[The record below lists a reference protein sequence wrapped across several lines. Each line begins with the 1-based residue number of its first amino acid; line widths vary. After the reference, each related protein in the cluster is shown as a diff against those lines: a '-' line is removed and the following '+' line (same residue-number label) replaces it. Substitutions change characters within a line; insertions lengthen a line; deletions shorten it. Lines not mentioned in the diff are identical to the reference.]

1 MYAQHG
7 LGMKRDYDL
16 ARKYYRLGALES
28 DAYCYCQLG
37 VMYVLGYG
45 VKKDAHAALDYY
57 MQAAEMGDALCYCN
71 VAWLY
76 ESGELGKPDL
86 QTAIKWYKKGAIR
99 KEEHTIEALKRLN
112 VPFEK

>member
-1 MYAQHG
+1 MYA
-7 LGMKRDYDL
+7 LG
-16 ARKYYRLGALES
+16 
-28 DAYCYCQLG
+28 Q
-37 VMYVLGYG
+37 G

>member
-1 MYAQHG
+1 
-7 LGMKRDYDL
+7 MKRDYDL
-16 ARKYYRLGALES
+16 ARKYYRLGVLES
-28 DAYCYCQLG
+28 DEYCYCQLG
-37 VMYVLGYG
+37 VMYALGQG
-45 VKKDAHAALDYY
+45 VKKDAH
-57 MQAAEMGDALCYCN
+57 AAEMGDALCYCN

-99 KEEHTIEALKRLN
+99 KEEHAIEALKRLS